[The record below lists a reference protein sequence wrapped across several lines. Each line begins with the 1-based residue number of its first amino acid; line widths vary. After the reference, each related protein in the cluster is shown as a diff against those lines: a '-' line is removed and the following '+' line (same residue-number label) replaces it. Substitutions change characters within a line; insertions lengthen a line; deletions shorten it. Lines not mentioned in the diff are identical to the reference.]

1 MRPALPYNQFIPFF
15 RACWR
20 FHRMPQILPS
30 GWRELAVTG
39 AAARE
44 IETLNLF
51 AARLPDALTVYHG
64 VHWTRLE
71 DGFSVYG
78 EIDFIIVAPNGRM
91 LLIEQKAGFLSE
103 TPDGLIKNYPGRSE
117 HVRQQMLQM
126 VEGLA
131 ARFDK
136 GGGDKL
142 DVDYLLYFPDYKVK
156 NPALA
161 GIEPSRVVDAGNR
174 TRLVELITELLPV
187 TPETPQYGRVRK
199 FLGDVLQ
206 LTPDASAMAGRAEE
220 LVTRL
225 SQGLAIWARQL
236 EFSPFRLRV
245 VGTAGSGKTQL
256 ALAEYRAAVE
266 AGLRPLYVC
275 YNRPLADHVQHLVPA
290 GGRVGTF
297 HMLCDTFA
305 RESGSVPDYSLP
317 GAWGEIEKVFDNAAI
332 PEGWLHDVLII
343 DEGQDF
349 AESWRDAMLRL
360 LRPEGRAL
368 WLEDPMQNLYGRAPV
383 PLPGWVTLH
392 SQANYRSP
400 RQIVDMLAAIVPE
413 SERIQPASP
422 FVGPEVERLVY
433 PADDPAAMAEATK
446 QAITRC
452 LGANFARSDI
462 ALLSFQGR
470 AHSALL
476 QADRLGQHTLRS
488 FTGGYD
494 LLGNP
499 VYRDGQ
505 LMAESVYRF
514 KGQSAPAV
522 IFTEID
528 FEALDD
534 RAVRKLF
541 VGMTRARLKLVMVMS
556 ERAAALL
563 QARLRPAS
571 HA

>member
-1 MRPALPYNQFIPFF
+1 
-15 RACWR
+15 
-20 FHRMPQILPS
+20 MPQIYPS

-44 IETLNLF
+44 IETLHLF
-51 AARLPDALTVYHG
+51 AQRLPDALTVYHG
-64 VHWTRLE
+64 VHWTKVE
-71 DGFSVYG
+71 DGYSVYG

-103 TPDGLIKNYPGRSE
+103 TPEGLVKNYPGRVE

-126 VEGLA
+126 VDALA
-131 ARFDK
+131 ARFER
-136 GGGDKL
+136 GSGEKL
-142 DVDYLLYFPDYKVK
+142 DIDYLLYFPDYKVK
-156 NPALA
+156 NPVLA
-161 GIEPSRVVDAGNR
+161 GVDPSRIVDAGNR
-174 TRLVELITELLPV
+174 TRLVEVVTQLLPV
-187 TPETPQYGRVRK
+187 TAETAQYGRVRK

-206 LTPDASAMAGRAEE
+206 LTPDTSAMVGRAEE

-225 SQGLAIWARQL
+225 SQGLAVWARQL

-256 ALAEYRAAVE
+256 ALAEFQAAVE

-275 YNRPLADHVQHLVPA
+275 YNRPLADRVQSLVPA

-297 HMLCDTFA
+297 HMLCDVFA
-305 RESGSVPDYSLP
+305 RESGSTPDYSAP
-317 GAWGEIEKVFDNAAI
+317 GIWTEIEQVFGTAPI
-332 PEGWLHDVLII
+332 PESWMHDVLII

-383 PLPGWVTLH
+383 PLPGWVKLH
-392 SQANYRSP
+392 SQSNYRSP
-400 RQIVDMLAAIVPE
+400 RHIVDLLAAIVPE
-413 SERIQPASP
+413 SERIQAASP
-422 FVGPEVERLVY
+422 FLGPEVDRLVY
-433 PADDPAAMAEATK
+433 PAGDASAMADATK

-452 LGANFARSDI
+452 LAANFARADI

-470 AHSALL
+470 AHSTLL

-488 FTGGYD
+488 FTGNYD

-499 VYRDGQ
+499 VYREGQ
-505 LMAESVYRF
+505 LLAESVYRF

-541 VGMTRARLKLVMVMS
+541 VGMTRARLKLVLVMS

-563 QARLRPAS
+563 QARLRA
-571 HA
+571 A

>member
-1 MRPALPYNQFIPFF
+1 
-15 RACWR
+15 
-20 FHRMPQILPS
+20 MPQILPS

-51 AARLPDALTVYHG
+51 AARLPDELTVYHG
-64 VHWTRLE
+64 VHWTRIE

-78 EIDFIIVAPNGRM
+78 EIDFIVVAPNGRI
-91 LLIEQKAGFLSE
+91 LLIEQKAGFLTE
-103 TPDGLIKNYPGRSE
+103 TPEGLVKNYPGRVE

-126 VEGLA
+126 VDGLA

-136 GGGDKL
+136 GGGEKL
-142 DVDYLLYFPDYKVK
+142 DIDYLLYFPDYKVR

-174 TRLVELITELLPV
+174 TRLVELVTQLLPV
-187 TPETPQYGRVRK
+187 TPETAQHGRVRK
-199 FLGDVLQ
+199 FMGDMLQ

-225 SQGLAIWARQL
+225 SQGLALWARQL

-256 ALAEYRAAVE
+256 ALAEFRAAVE

-275 YNRPLADHVQHLVPA
+275 YNRPLADHVGQLAPP

-305 RESGSVPDYSLP
+305 RESGTALDYSAP
-317 GAWGEIEKVFDNAAI
+317 GVWSAMEKVFDGAPI
-332 PEGWLHDVLII
+332 PEAWMHDVLII

-360 LRPEGRAL
+360 LRPQGRAL

-392 SQANYRSP
+392 SQSNYRSP
-400 RQIVDMLAAIVPE
+400 RQIVDLLAAIVPE
-413 SERIQPASP
+413 SERIQAASP
-422 FVGPEVERLVY
+422 FIGAEVERLVY
-433 PADDPAAMAEATK
+433 PVGDPAAATDATK

-452 LGANFARSDI
+452 LGANFTRSDI

-470 AHSALL
+470 AHSPLL
-476 QADRLGQHTLRS
+476 QADSLGQHTLRS
-488 FTGGYD
+488 FTGDYD

-505 LMAESVYRF
+505 LLAESVYRF

-541 VGMTRARLKLVMVMS
+541 VGMTRARLKLVLVMS

-563 QARLRPAS
+563 QARLRSTGAP
-571 HA
+571 

>member
-1 MRPALPYNQFIPFF
+1 
-15 RACWR
+15 
-20 FHRMPQILPS
+20 MPQIYPS

-44 IETLNLF
+44 IETLHLF
-51 AARLPDALTVYHG
+51 SQRLPDALTVYHG
-64 VHWTRLE
+64 VHWTRIE

-78 EIDFIIVAPNGRM
+78 EIDFIIVAPDGRM

-103 TPDGLIKNYPGRSE
+103 TPEGLVKNYPGRVE

-136 GGGDKL
+136 GVGEKL

-161 GIEPSRVVDAGNR
+161 GIDPSRIVDAGNR
-174 TRLVELITELLPV
+174 TRLVDMVTRLLPV
-187 TPETPQYGRVRK
+187 TPETAQYGRVRK

-206 LTPDASAMAGRAEE
+206 LTPDASAMIGRAEE

-225 SQGLAIWARQL
+225 SQGLAVWARQL

-256 ALAEYRAAVE
+256 ALSEFQAAVE
-266 AGLRPLYVC
+266 SGLCPLYVC

-297 HMLCDTFA
+297 HMLCDAFA
-305 RESGSVPDYSLP
+305 RESGTSPDYSAP
-317 GAWGEIEKVFDNAAI
+317 GIWTEIEKVFDAAPI
-332 PEGWLHDVLII
+332 PASWMHDVLII

-392 SQANYRSP
+392 SQSNYRSP
-400 RQIVDMLAAIVPE
+400 RQIVGMLTAIVPE
-413 SERIQPASP
+413 TERIQAASP
-422 FVGPEVERLVY
+422 FLGQEVERLVY
-433 PADDPAAMAEATK
+433 PTGDAAAMAEATK

-452 LGANFARSDI
+452 LAANFARADI

-476 QADRLGQHTLRS
+476 QTDRLGQHTLRS

-499 VYRDGQ
+499 VYREGQ
-505 LMAESVYRF
+505 VLAESVYRF

-541 VGMTRARLKLVMVMS
+541 VGMTRARLKLVLVMS

-563 QARLRPAS
+563 QARLRA
-571 HA
+571 A

>member
-1 MRPALPYNQFIPFF
+1 
-15 RACWR
+15 
-20 FHRMPQILPS
+20 
-30 GWRELAVTG
+30 
-39 AAARE
+39 
-44 IETLNLF
+44 
-51 AARLPDALTVYHG
+51 
-64 VHWTRLE
+64 
-71 DGFSVYG
+71 
-78 EIDFIIVAPNGRM
+78 
-91 LLIEQKAGFLSE
+91 
-103 TPDGLIKNYPGRSE
+103 
-117 HVRQQMLQM
+117 
-126 VEGLA
+126 
-131 ARFDK
+131 
-136 GGGDKL
+136 
-142 DVDYLLYFPDYKVK
+142 
-156 NPALA
+156 
-161 GIEPSRVVDAGNR
+161 
-174 TRLVELITELLPV
+174 
-187 TPETPQYGRVRK
+187 VRK
-199 FLGDVLQ
+199 FLGDMLQ

-256 ALAEYRAAVE
+256 ALAEFRAAVE

-275 YNRPLADHVQHLVPA
+275 YNRPLADHVQRLAPA

-305 RESGSVPDYSLP
+305 RESGTALDYSAP
-317 GAWGEIEKVFDNAAI
+317 GVWSAMEKVFDSAPI
-332 PEGWLHDVLII
+332 PEAWMHDVLII

-360 LRPEGRAL
+360 LRQQGRAL

-392 SQANYRSP
+392 SQSNYRSP
-400 RQIVDMLAAIVPE
+400 RQIVDLLAAIVPA
-413 SERIQPASP
+413 SERIQAASP
-422 FVGPEVERLVY
+422 FIGAEVERLVY
-433 PADDPAAMAEATK
+433 PADDAAAAADATK

-470 AHSALL
+470 AHSPLL

-488 FTGGYD
+488 FTGDYD

-499 VYRDGQ
+499 IYRDGQ
-505 LMAESVYRF
+505 LLAESVYRF

-541 VGMTRARLKLVMVMS
+541 VGMTRARLKLVLVMS

-563 QARLRPAS
+563 QARLTPPGTA
-571 HA
+571 

>member
-1 MRPALPYNQFIPFF
+1 
-15 RACWR
+15 
-20 FHRMPQILPS
+20 MPQILPS

-51 AARLPDALTVYHG
+51 AARLPDELIVYHG

-78 EIDFIIVAPNGRM
+78 EIDFIVVAPNGRM

-103 TPDGLIKNYPGRSE
+103 TPEGLVKNYPARVE

-136 GGGDKL
+136 GGGEKL
-142 DVDYLLYFPDYKVK
+142 DIDYLLYFPDYKVR

-174 TRLVELITELLPV
+174 TRLVELVTQLLPV
-187 TPETPQYGRVRK
+187 TPETAQHGRVRK
-199 FLGDVLQ
+199 FLGDMLQ

-256 ALAEYRAAVE
+256 ALAEFRAAVE

-275 YNRPLADHVQHLVPA
+275 YNRPLADHVQRLAPA

-305 RESGSVPDYSLP
+305 RESGTALDYSAP
-317 GAWGEIEKVFDNAAI
+317 GVWSAMEKVFDSAPI
-332 PEGWLHDVLII
+332 PEGWMHDVLII

-360 LRPEGRAL
+360 LRPQGRAL

-392 SQANYRSP
+392 SQSNYRSP
-400 RQIVDMLAAIVPE
+400 RQIVDLLAAIVPA
-413 SERIQPASP
+413 SERIQAASP
-422 FVGPEVERLVY
+422 FIGAEVERLVY
-433 PADDPAAMAEATK
+433 PADDAAAAADATK

-470 AHSALL
+470 AHSPLL

-488 FTGGYD
+488 FTGDYD

-505 LMAESVYRF
+505 LLAESVYRF

-541 VGMTRARLKLVMVMS
+541 VGMTRARLKLVLVMS

-563 QARLRPAS
+563 QARLMPSGA
-571 HA
+571 A

>member
-1 MRPALPYNQFIPFF
+1 
-15 RACWR
+15 
-20 FHRMPQILPS
+20 MPQILPS

-51 AARLPDALTVYHG
+51 AARLPDELSVYHG
-64 VHWTRLE
+64 VHWTRIE

-78 EIDFIIVAPNGRM
+78 EIDFIIVAPNGRV

-103 TPDGLIKNYPGRSE
+103 TPEGLVKNYPGRVE

-126 VEGLA
+126 VDGLA
-131 ARFDK
+131 ERFDK
-136 GGGDKL
+136 GDGEKL
-142 DVDYLLYFPDYKVK
+142 DIDYLLYFPDYRVK

-174 TRLVELITELLPV
+174 TRLVELVTQLLPV
-187 TPETPQYGRVRK
+187 TAETAQLNRVRK

-256 ALAEYRAAVE
+256 ALAEFRAAVE

-275 YNRPLADHVQHLVPA
+275 YNRPLADHVQRLAPA

-305 RESGSVPDYSLP
+305 RERGAAPDYSAP
-317 GAWGEIEKVFDNAAI
+317 GIWSEMEKAFDSAPI
-332 PEGWLHDVLII
+332 PESWMHDVLII

-349 AESWRDAMLRL
+349 AEPWRDAMLRL
-360 LRPEGRAL
+360 LRPQGRAL

-392 SQANYRSP
+392 SQSNYRSP
-400 RQIVDMLAAIVPE
+400 RQIVELLSAIVPE
-413 SERIQPASP
+413 SERIQAASP
-422 FVGPEVERLVY
+422 FIGAGVERLVY
-433 PADDPAAMAEATK
+433 PADDAAAMAEATK

-476 QADRLGQHTLRS
+476 QADRLGQHSLHS
-488 FTGGYD
+488 FTGDYD

-499 VYRDGQ
+499 VWRDGQ
-505 LMAESVYRF
+505 LLAESVYRF

-534 RAVRKLF
+534 RTVRKLF
-541 VGMTRARLKLVMVMS
+541 VGMTRARLKLVLVMS

-563 QARLRPAS
+563 QARMRSTGA
-571 HA
+571 A

>member
-1 MRPALPYNQFIPFF
+1 
-15 RACWR
+15 
-20 FHRMPQILPS
+20 MPQILPS

-103 TPDGLIKNYPGRSE
+103 TPDGLVKNYPGRTE
-117 HVRQQMLQM
+117 HVRQQMLHM

-136 GGGDKL
+136 SGDKP
-142 DVDYLLYFPDYKVK
+142 DIDYLLYFPDYKVK
-156 NPALA
+156 APALA

-174 TRLVELITELLPV
+174 ARLVELITQLLPI
-187 TPETPQYGRVRK
+187 TPETAQYGRVRK
-199 FLGDVLQ
+199 FLGDMLH
-206 LTPDASAMAGRAEE
+206 LIPDASALSGRAEE

-225 SQGLAIWARQL
+225 SQGLAVWARQL

-245 VGTAGSGKTQL
+245 IGTAGSGKTQL
-256 ALAEYRAAVE
+256 ALAEYRAAIE
-266 AGLRPLYVC
+266 AGQRPLYVC
-275 YNRPLADHVQHLVPA
+275 YNRPLADHVQRLVPP

-297 HMLCDTFA
+297 HMLCDSFA
-305 RESGSVPDYSLP
+305 RESGMAPDYSAP
-317 GAWGEIEKVFDNAAI
+317 GAFGEIEKVFDNAPLPAS
-332 PEGWLHDVLII
+332 WMHDVLII

-368 WLEDPMQNLYGRAPV
+368 WLEDPLQNLYGRAPV

-392 SQANYRSP
+392 SQSNYRSP
-400 RQIVDMLAAIVPE
+400 RRIVDLLAGIVPH

-422 FVGPEVERLVY
+422 FIGPDVERLVY
-433 PADDPAAMAEATK
+433 PCGDAAAMADATK

-452 LGANFARSDI
+452 LAANFARSDI

-470 AHSALL
+470 AHSTLL

-488 FTGGYD
+488 FTGDYD
-494 LLGNP
+494 LLGVP
-499 VYRDGQ
+499 VYREGQ
-505 LMAESVYRF
+505 LLAESVYRF

-534 RAVRKLF
+534 RTLRKLF
-541 VGMTRARLKLVMVMS
+541 VGMTRARMKLVLVLS

-563 QARLRPAS
+563 QGRLQS
-571 HA
+571 HGAA

>member
-1 MRPALPYNQFIPFF
+1 
-15 RACWR
+15 
-20 FHRMPQILPS
+20 MPQILPS

-71 DGFSVYG
+71 NGFSIYG
-78 EIDFIIVAPNGRM
+78 EIDFIVVAPNGRM
-91 LLIEQKAGFLSE
+91 LLIEQKAGFLTE
-103 TPDGLIKNYPGRSE
+103 TPDGLVKNYPGRTE

-136 GGGDKL
+136 GGDKP
-142 DVDYLLYFPDYKVK
+142 DIDYLLYFPDYRVK
-156 NPALA
+156 DPTLA

-174 TRLVELITELLPV
+174 TRLVELITQLLPV
-187 TPETPQYGRVRK
+187 TPETAQYGRVRK
-199 FLGDVLQ
+199 FLGDMLQ
-206 LTPDASAMAGRAEE
+206 LTPDASAMSGRAEE

-225 SQGLAIWARQL
+225 SQGLAVWARQL

-256 ALAEYRAAVE
+256 ALAEYRAAID
-266 AGLRPLYVC
+266 AGQRPLYVC
-275 YNRPLADHVQHLVPA
+275 YNRPLADHVQALVPA

-297 HMLCDTFA
+297 HMLCDSFA
-305 RESGSVPDYSLP
+305 RETGMAPDYSAP
-317 GAWGEIEKVFDNAAI
+317 GAFGQIEKVFDSA
-332 PEGWLHDVLII
+332 PLPPSWMHDVLII

-400 RQIVDMLAAIVPE
+400 RRIVDLLAGIIPE
-413 SERIQPASP
+413 SEHIQPASP
-422 FVGPEVERLVY
+422 FIGPDVEQLVY
-433 PADDPAAMAEATK
+433 PAGDAGAMNEATK

-452 LGANFARSDI
+452 LAANFARSDI

-470 AHSALL
+470 AHSTLL
-476 QADRLGQHTLRS
+476 QADSLGQHTLRS

-494 LLGNP
+494 LLGVP
-499 VYRDGQ
+499 VYRNGQ
-505 LMAESVYRF
+505 LLAESVYRF

-522 IFTEID
+522 IFCEID

-541 VGMTRARLKLVMVMS
+541 VGMTRARMKLVLVLS
-556 ERAAALL
+556 DRAAALL
-563 QARLRPAS
+563 AAHAQS
-571 HA
+571 HGSA

>member
-1 MRPALPYNQFIPFF
+1 
-15 RACWR
+15 
-20 FHRMPQILPS
+20 MPQILPS

-51 AARLPDALTVYHG
+51 AARLPDALTIYHG

-71 DGFSVYG
+71 NGFSVYG
-78 EIDFIIVAPNGRM
+78 EIDFIVVAPNGRM
-91 LLIEQKAGFLSE
+91 LLIEQKAGFLAE
-103 TPDGLIKNYPGRSE
+103 TPSGLVKNYPGRTE

-131 ARFDK
+131 ARITK
-136 GGGDKL
+136 GGGERPDI
-142 DVDYLLYFPDYKVK
+142 DYLLYFPDYKVK
-156 NPALA
+156 DAALA

-174 TRLVELITELLPV
+174 TRLVELITELLPI
-187 TPETPQYGRVRK
+187 TPETAQYGRVRK
-199 FLGDVLQ
+199 FLGDMLQ
-206 LTPDASAMAGRAEE
+206 LTPDASAMSGRAEE

-225 SQGLAIWARQL
+225 SQGLAVWARQL

-256 ALAEYRAAVE
+256 ALAEYRAALE

-275 YNRPLADHVQHLVPA
+275 YNRPLADHVQQLVPS

-297 HMLCDTFA
+297 HMLCDSFA
-305 RESGSVPDYSLP
+305 RESGMAPDYNAP
-317 GAWGEIEKVFDNAAI
+317 GAFGEIEKVFDSAPVPAS
-332 PEGWLHDVLII
+332 WMHDVLII

-349 AESWRDAMLRL
+349 AERWRDAMLRL
-360 LRPEGRAL
+360 LHPEGRAL

-392 SQANYRSP
+392 SQSNYRSP
-400 RQIVDMLAAIVPE
+400 RQIVDLLAGIIPE

-422 FVGPEVERLVY
+422 FIGPDVEQLVY
-433 PADDPAAMAEATK
+433 PTGDAVAMAEASK

-452 LGANFARSDI
+452 LAADFARSDI

-470 AHSALL
+470 AHSTLL

-488 FTGGYD
+488 FTGDYD
-494 LLGNP
+494 LLGIP

-505 LMAESVYRF
+505 LLAESVYRF

-522 IFTEID
+522 ILTEID

-534 RAVRKLF
+534 RTVRKLF
-541 VGMTRARLKLVMVMS
+541 VGMTRARMKLVLVLS

-563 QARLRPAS
+563 QGRVQAHGA
-571 HA
+571 A